1 MPTDLKITLDDLP
14 GELARLGETLGNAGV
29 NIDGLVGV
37 TTGGKG
43 EIHVLVED
51 AAAARSSLEGAGIAI
66 DDAREVIVI
75 DCQDSPGELGRI
87 ARKVADASVNI
98 NLAYLATGTR
108 LVIGAVDLDKAKSA
122 L

>member
-87 ARKVADASVNI
+87 ARKAADASVNI